1 MGGRRKYLRVS
12 FNLVYYEIK
21 VLDRNIFPAHFFAGN
36 IAELLNPAYLK
47 SPWLMG
53 PDGPSLCY
61 YSLRG
66 FFMTST
72 RCDIM
77 LNVFIIFSKAL
88 DKYHSLLLVQF
99 SRILHSAGY
108 FVKVLNIA
116 LELVIAYWIGIGV
129 P

>member
-12 FNLVYYEIK
+12 FNFIYNEIK
-21 VLDRNIFPAHFFAGN
+21 VLDRNIFPAQFFAGN

-53 PDGPSLCY
+53 PDGPYLCY
-61 YSLRG
+61 HSLRG
-66 FFMTST
+66 FLMPST

-88 DKYHSLLLVQF
+88 DKYRTLLLV
-99 SRILHSAGY
+99 
-108 FVKVLNIA
+108 
-116 LELVIAYWIGIGV
+116 
-129 P
+129 